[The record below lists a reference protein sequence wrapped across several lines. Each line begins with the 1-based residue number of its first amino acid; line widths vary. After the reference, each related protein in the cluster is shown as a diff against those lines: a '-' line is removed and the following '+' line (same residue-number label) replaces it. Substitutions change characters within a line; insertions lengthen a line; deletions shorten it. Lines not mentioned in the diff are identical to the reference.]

1 MSEYIKVA
9 VDAMGGDYAP
19 QEPVKGVIDALN
31 EKPELFVYLVGQEE
45 VLKKELEKYSYPK
58 DRLEVVHAS
67 EIIETGEPPVQA
79 IQKKKDSSLVKA
91 LRMVRSQEASAFVS
105 CGSTGAVLVGGQVL
119 VGKSKGVERAPLAP
133 LIPTA
138 TGVSLLIDLRCQCG
152 RPFFSSGAVCTYGID
167 LHGIC
172 HGSQEPESRSGKYR
186 CRRRKRKCAGKRDIP
201 VIKRM

>member
-67 EIIETGEPPVQA
+67 EII
-79 IQKKKDSSLVKA
+79 
-91 LRMVRSQEASAFVS
+91 
-105 CGSTGAVLVGGQVL
+105 
-119 VGKSKGVERAPLAP
+119 
-133 LIPTA
+133 
-138 TGVSLLIDLRCQCG
+138 
-152 RPFFSSGAVCTYGID
+152 
-167 LHGIC
+167 
-172 HGSQEPESRSGKYR
+172 
-186 CRRRKRKCAGKRDIP
+186 
-201 VIKRM
+201 